1 MKTEPCR
8 ISVVVPAHNEEKVL
22 AELHGRLR
30 AVFDGLHGVEAEF
43 VFVNDGSTDGTLR
56 ILEELQREDPAVA
69 YVDLSRG
76 FGKEIALSA
85 GLDHATGD
93 AVILID
99 ADLQDPPEL
108 IPTFIDHWRQGYD
121 VVYGKRIRR
130 DGETALKKATAY
142 LFYRLIRRVSKTQI
156 PQDTGDFRLL
166 SRRAVD
172 ALRQLPEHH
181 RFMKGLFAWIGYPQK
196 AVPYVREPR
205 HAGDTKFNYWKLWN
219 FAIEGIT
226 SFSTAPLK
234 VATYLGLAIAAAA
247 ILYAGVIVF
256 KTLVHGNPVAG
267 YASLMTVVLFLGG
280 VQLMTIGVLGEYVGR
295 IFNETKRRPLYLV
308 KQVAP
313 ARAAGLLVAASDAS
327 SGKASRG

>member
-1 MKTEPCR
+1 MNTRPR
-8 ISVVVPAHNEEKVL
+8 ISVIVPAHNEEDVL
-22 AELHGRLR
+22 RELHTRLR
-30 AVFDGLHGVEAEF
+30 AVFATIPDVEPEF

-56 ILEELQREDPAVA
+56 ILQQLKHDDPAVA

-93 AVILID
+93 AVVLID

-108 IPTFIDHWRQGYD
+108 IPVFLEHWRQGFD

-130 DGETALKKATAY
+130 DGETVLKKATAY
-142 LFYRLIRRVSKTQI
+142 MFYRLIRKVSHTQI

-166 SRRAVD
+166 SRRAVE
-172 ALRQLPEHH
+172 ALKKLPEHH

-196 AVPYVREPR
+196 AVPYVRDPR
-205 HAGDTKFNYWKLWN
+205 AAGETKFNYWKLWN

-226 SFSTAPLK
+226 SFSIAPLK
-234 VATYLGLAIAAAA
+234 VATYLGLLIAVGAF
-247 ILYAGVIVF
+247 LYAGVIVF
-256 KTLVHGNPVAG
+256 KTIVYGNPVAG
-267 YASLMTVVLFLGG
+267 YPSLMTVVLFLGG

-295 IFNETKRRPLYLV
+295 IFHETKRRPLYLV
-308 KQVAP
+308 KEYAP
-313 ARAAGLLVAASDAS
+313 SGGDELVATVP
-327 SGKASRG
+327 SGVGGSTSR